1 MPDVNTNVQPGDWI
15 QISQLF
21 PGIWK
26 VSRVLSGF
34 KEHRWSLNEPSVIS
48 LRTVVFCHRI
58 VNDSWKR
65 SFAFQ
70 CCELSYVSKLTLED
84 LVHLE
89 ALLVADTKLSK
100 AFDKYKDSCKTLGS
114 IANLAFGGF
123 SDQEV
128 TQFSDKCDEMLASRI
143 DNGVTLDEVLA
154 CISHRRIVYLGEF
167 GSGNSWK
174 GRHFCVITT
183 LSKRGSGCG
192 KGGLSYD
199 RV

>member
-15 QISQLF
+15 QISRLF

-34 KEHRWSLNEPSVIS
+34 KEHRWSLNEPSIIS

-128 TQFSDKCDEMLASRI
+128 TQFSDKCGEMLASRI
-143 DNGVTLDEVLA
+143 DNGVTLDEVLVLLE
-154 CISHRRIVYLGEF
+154 SHGLDSNMRTYPILRTLQLVSVDHELRGDEYVY
-167 GSGNSWK
+167 
-174 GRHFCVITT
+174 RQ
-183 LSKRGSGCG
+183 
-192 KGGLSYD
+192 Y
-199 RV
+199 RVFIF